1 MIWWTSTFYR
11 RLHKAIERKDYHRFC
26 EVLADR
32 PWWKKLKYS
41 DGLELVI
48 LARRKGVAWAPPAL
62 LVVSAVELQDII
74 DKFDPMLI

>member
-1 MIWWTSTFYR
+1 MYLPEIFNGNSDDTTSGAEPFR
-11 RLHKAIERKDYHRFC
+11 Q
-26 EVLADR
+26 ADVRR

-74 DKFDPMLI
+74 DRFDPMLI